1 MALQTVTKIAFAT
14 SVGETLEQY
23 ALALRT
29 AADLAQPFPAYG
41 YELHL
46 TGYRGATQLF
56 DWTLANDLLALDLAA
71 GLVTF
76 PASSDVLA
84 AYGAGDVAIALAAES
99 GDGASHVLAAGTW
112 RVRARVAALANA
124 LAPPA
129 DPQATTIVPVA
140 LPAGLAPFTAAAP
153 GVAQNTIVYEAMN
166 STLWAFDSL
175 VFGTA
180 PARGLL
186 EDDPAMPAPDG
197 VKAGESYAINSART
211 SATSRL
217 AARFWTPPGCTH
229 LDWLFYGRR
238 DPTDETTETFV
249 LALYEADGTTLVG
262 AAQPVTLSASD
273 VTPFALSVD
282 VSGDTEYVLSFWT
295 NNAALG
301 TAGGGGGGTS
311 ASGHFSRCQLKP
323 SGADLDEVF
332 QHDFVAVTVEAWEN
346 TAAYVSLAAP
356 PQTQWPDPAPALTY
370 APPGSDKQ
378 IFGKKINFDELVV
391 ECRGSRAVVEYIWQG
406 VNVPVWGAPIVR
418 TAPAGAT
425 RGDQADA
432 RRQILPIFS
441 TRPTYGAVATDGD
454 GAYAPG
460 ELRQLIVSPPQTGRI
475 RRVYVPAYAGTRVV
489 PAPASPRRLL
499 VLGDSKSVA
508 YQVTSAAAPFELL
521 RDAFDG
527 QVIMYA
533 AGGTALY
540 SYGYSGTA
548 GVLDPSRATVRDQT
562 TAIVVSLDPAPT
574 ELYVQVSYNDY
585 ALLGSSK
592 DSFKTGLG
600 GLCDWW
606 HGLFPAATVW
616 LEKMVLCGAEGVA
629 NAGGATPADLRVA
642 MDEVAAT
649 RAAYVTVLTP
659 PAIEL
664 NDEVHF
670 TAHGYRDQYAP
681 WLISVLVP

>member
-1 MALQTVTKIAFAT
+1 MSLQTISKIALSS

-23 ALALRT
+23 ALALRR
-29 AADLAQPFPAYG
+29 AADPAQVFPAYG

-46 TGYRGATQLF
+46 TGYRGAAQLF
-56 DWTLANDLLALDLAA
+56 DWTLANGLLALDLAT

-84 AYGAGDVAIALAAES
+84 AYDAGDVAIALAAES
-99 GDGASHVLAAGTW
+99 GDGASHVIATGTW
-112 RVRARVAALANA
+112 RVGRRVAALANA
-124 LAPPA
+124 LSPPA
-129 DPQATTIVPVA
+129 DPQTTTVVPVA
-140 LPAGLAPFTAAAP
+140 LPVGIAPADPDDAAA
-153 GVAQNTIVYEAMN
+153 GGALNTIVYEAMN

-180 PARGLL
+180 PTRGLL
-186 EDDPAMPAPDG
+186 EDDPAMPAPPG
-197 VKAGESYAINSART
+197 VKGGESYAINSGRT

-217 AARFWTPPGCTH
+217 ACRFWTMPGCTH

-249 LALYEADGTTLVG
+249 LALYAADGTTLVG

-273 VTPFALSVD
+273 VTEFALSVD
-282 VSGDTEYVLSFWT
+282 VAPDTEYVLSFWT

-301 TAGGGGGGTS
+301 TQGGGGTS
-311 ASGHFSRCQLKP
+311 ARGYFSRCQLKP
-323 SGADLDEVF
+323 SGAGLDEVF
-332 QHDFVAVTVEAWEN
+332 QHDFIAVTVEAWEN

-356 PQTQWPDPAPALTY
+356 PQTQWPDPTPTLTY
-370 APPGSDKQ
+370 APPGSNKQ

-418 TAPAGAT
+418 TAPAGAA

-432 RRQILPIFS
+432 RRQILPVFS

-460 ELRQLIVSPPQTGRI
+460 DLRQLIVSPPQTARI

-527 QVIMYA
+527 QIIMYA

-548 GVLDPSRATVRDQT
+548 GVLDPSRAAVRDQT
-562 TAIVVSLDPAPT
+562 TAIIASLDPAPT

-606 HGLFPAATVW
+606 HGLFPSARVW
-616 LEKMVLCGAEGVA
+616 SEKMVLCGAEGVA
-629 NAGGATPADLRVA
+629 NAGGATPADLRAA